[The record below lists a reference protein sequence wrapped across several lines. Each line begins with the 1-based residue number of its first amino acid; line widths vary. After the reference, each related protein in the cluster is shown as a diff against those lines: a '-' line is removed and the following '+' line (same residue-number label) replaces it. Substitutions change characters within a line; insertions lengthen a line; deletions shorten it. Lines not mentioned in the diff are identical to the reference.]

1 MDNKQLTKKEKM
13 TEETIRISE
22 IVRADNREMSRDGML
37 AKVIDTN
44 NEDAICIRFN
54 DGHEEWR
61 FFKDVKKVNN

>member
-13 TEETIRISE
+13 TEETMKISE

-44 NEDAICIRFN
+44 NEAAICIRFN
-54 DGHEEWR
+54 AGHEEWR